1 MLSYKH
7 IFHAGNFADVL
18 KHLVLQQILVYLG
31 KKEAPYCLI
40 DTHAGA
46 GWYALQNPQAQKN
59 QEFNQGIA
67 KLWQQRECPKVVA
80 DYVQLIKHFNPGT
93 RLSHYP
99 GSPLIMQHYLR
110 SKDRLFLHE
119 LHPNEFE
126 LLTSVIKAE
135 RHIQIKQEDG
145 LEASLKLLP
154 PAERRGLI
162 FIDPSYEIKEDY
174 QRVVKTLK
182 NMQQRFATGT
192 YALWYPVVNRERNL
206 GLEQSLRNSGIRNIQ
221 LFELGQQRD
230 SDAPGMTASGMIVIN
245 PPWTLKADLQ
255 TALPWLASHLGL
267 PGVSSFRCEQLV
279 AE

>member
-18 KHLVLQQILVYLG
+18 KHMILQQILVYLG

-67 KLWQQRECPKVVA
+67 KLWQQRECPKVVT

-99 GSPLIMQHYLR
+99 GSPLIMQRYLR
-110 SKDRLFLHE
+110 TKDRLFLHE

-145 LEASLKLLP
+145 LDASLKLLP
-154 PAERRGLI
+154 PAERRGLVL
-162 FIDPSYEIKEDY
+162 IDPSYEIKEDY

-182 NMQQRFATGT
+182 NMHQRFATGT

-245 PPWTLKADLQ
+245 PPWTLKADMQ
-255 TALPWLASHLGL
+255 VALPWLANHLGL